1 MNRTTVVTGVLIAS
15 LSANV
20 YLLVTRSSGTSGS
33 ATSPPVATRSERRGE
48 LPVLSRAVPARAAS
62 GEPAEGEVNN
72 PGTREREAALTRELL
87 KAQAELEEHRPLPDR
102 FQRGGERSPETE
114 EQARAALDRVFGAK
128 PGQKPVYTVECRGVV
143 CSLKVDD
150 ELDRNDWMRTLQS
163 SDERKLFR
171 GMSFGVAGT
180 YFEVASAE
188 YLAASRYADSVF
200 KVIKSSPVIAACKQ
214 RFPTPGEVV
223 LAVELGPAR
232 DVRVTMTGKLADKD
246 FGACLRPVL
255 EQAPSQVA
263 AVPANITSIPHNVTI
278 ISVPSPGAPQ
288 SPAAPVERRPTGE
301 HVAREYREAQ
311 AQARVTD

>member
-1 MNRTTVVTGVLIAS
+1 M
-15 LSANV
+15 
-20 YLLVTRSSGTSGS
+20 
-33 ATSPPVATRSERRGE
+33 
-48 LPVLSRAVPARAAS
+48 
-62 GEPAEGEVNN
+62 
-72 PGTREREAALTRELL
+72 
-87 KAQAELEEHRPLPDR
+87 
-102 FQRGGERSPETE
+102 
-114 EQARAALDRVFGAK
+114 FGAK

-200 KVIKSSPVIAACKQ
+200 KVIKSSPAIAACKQ